1 MTTQREAIIAAFT
14 DAITSHLGT
23 AVPNASVLRN
33 PDTTV
38 TPTRGG
44 LVLIE
49 DGDPGE
55 PIERTLGSPGG
66 WYYEHPVRVTIL
78 VSGSNKDIRAATC
91 DDLVAAVGA
100 AAIVDRSLGGLA
112 SWVETSA
119 PDVGNEQHDGG
130 DAVTTATADIVIAY
144 TLTNPMG

>member
-1 MTTQREAIIAAFT
+1 MTTQREAILSAFAE
-14 DAITSHLGT
+14 AITSGLEAT
-23 AVPNASVLRN
+23 TPDAAVMRN
-33 PDTTV
+33 PDRV
-38 TPTRGG
+38 QTPTHGG

-55 PIERTLGSPGG
+55 PLERTLGSPGG

-78 VSGSNKDIRAATC
+78 VSGPNKDVRAATC

-100 AAIVDRSLGGLA
+100 AAIADRSLGGLA
-112 SWVETSA
+112 SWIETSA
-119 PDVGNEQHDGG
+119 PDIGNEPHDGG